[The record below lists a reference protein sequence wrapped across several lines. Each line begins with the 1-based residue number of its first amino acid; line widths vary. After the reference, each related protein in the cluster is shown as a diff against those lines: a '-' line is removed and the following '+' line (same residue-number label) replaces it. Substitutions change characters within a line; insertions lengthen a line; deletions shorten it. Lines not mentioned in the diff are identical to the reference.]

1 MAYSDTS
8 GLIGL
13 QVSAP
18 FRRRVNRAMN
28 GCRFHSGSARV
39 LLPPLTDVD
48 ASATRRRCRT
58 QETEFKAR
66 GCEQEGSYEA
76 GHPCSPCL
84 NHRYRPTLGGI
95 HHHYCRSNFRYRQLH
110 EQPDNGKGHAG
121 PNARINVQ
129 CSEFVMQL
137 ARSVRRACLER
148 GGGSRVQDERRCP
161 RPCLNAD
168 SDALHYRR
176 LGRRRMSP
184 ARPWPCSPYHK
195 YHGFCTHEP
204 PVPGPPVIIH
214 CSKEVKAQL
223 LPPRPV

>member
-76 GHPCSPCL
+76 GHPCLRASTIDTGLPSAVFI
-84 NHRYRPTLGGI
+84 TI
-95 HHHYCRSNFRYRQLH
+95 IVESNFRYRQ
-110 EQPDNGKGHAG
+110 EKGQHASE
-121 PNARINVQ
+121 VQ
-129 CSEFVMQL
+129 GL
-137 ARSVRRACLER
+137 AQA
-148 GGGSRVQDERRCP
+148 
-161 RPCLNAD
+161 
-168 SDALHYRR
+168 
-176 LGRRRMSP
+176 
-184 ARPWPCSPYHK
+184 
-195 YHGFCTHEP
+195 
-204 PVPGPPVIIH
+204 
-214 CSKEVKAQL
+214 
-223 LPPRPV
+223 

>member
-1 MAYSDTS
+1 MN
-8 GLIGL
+8 
-13 QVSAP
+13 
-18 FRRRVNRAMN
+18 RRA
-28 GCRFHSGSARV
+28 
-39 LLPPLTDVD
+39 
-48 ASATRRRCRT
+48 ATRRVILVLRAST
-58 QETEFKAR
+58 IDTGPPSAVFITIIVE
-66 GCEQEGSYEA
+66 
-76 GHPCSPCL
+76 
-84 NHRYRPTLGGI
+84 
-95 HHHYCRSNFRYRQLH
+95 SNFRYRQLH

-121 PNARINVQ
+121 SNARINVQ